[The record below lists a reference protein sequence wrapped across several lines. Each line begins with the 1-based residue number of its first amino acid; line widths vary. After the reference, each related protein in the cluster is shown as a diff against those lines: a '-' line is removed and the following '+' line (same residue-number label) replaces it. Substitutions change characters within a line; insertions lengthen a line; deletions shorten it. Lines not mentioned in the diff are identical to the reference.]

1 MHQRDANGAFDPYFK
16 LGRSAL
22 RLLEDAAKSLP
33 NLALVQYHL
42 GMSYLATGQDDK
54 ANDAFAN
61 ARKLAPNDA
70 ELSAKIDAALKS
82 RPEKAKG

>member
-1 MHQRDANGAFDPYFK
+1 
-16 LGRSAL
+16 
-22 RLLEDAAKSLP
+22 
-33 NLALVQYHL
+33 LVQYHL

-61 ARKLAPNDA
+61 ARKLAPTDA
-70 ELSAKIDAALKS
+70 ELSAKIEAALKS

>member
-1 MHQRDANGAFDPYFK
+1 M
-16 LGRSAL
+16 
-22 RLLEDAAKSLP
+22 
-33 NLALVQYHL
+33 ALVQYHL

-61 ARKLAPNDA
+61 ARKLAPKDA

>member
-1 MHQRDANGAFDPYFK
+1 M
-16 LGRSAL
+16 
-22 RLLEDAAKSLP
+22 
-33 NLALVQYHL
+33 VQFHL

-54 ANDAFAN
+54 ASDAFGK

-70 ELSAKIDAALKS
+70 ELAAKIEAALKN

>member
-1 MHQRDANGAFDPYFK
+1 MRQR
-16 LGRSAL
+16 
-22 RLLEDAAKSLP
+22 SLP
-33 NLALVQYHL
+33 NLAMVQFHL

-54 ANDAFAN
+54 ASDAFGK

-70 ELSAKIDAALKS
+70 ELAAKIEAALKS